1 MLDIRDKDIVG
12 DKGKAK
18 AFLPCKDL
26 EKTQGV
32 IGSEQGHMGD
42 ALASAGDEGRD
53 KLR

>member
-1 MLDIRDKDIVG
+1 MHGRG
-12 DKGKAK
+12 ASFF
-18 AFLPCKDL
+18 AQDL

>member
-1 MLDIRDKDIVG
+1 MQGIS
-12 DKGKAK
+12 AS
-18 AFLPCKDL
+18 FSPQDL